1 MARLVTR
8 EGPRFE
14 SSRET
19 ISTKNAMPRP
29 AQQVFPQYSYVKLIP
44 VVVVAVL
51 MAVGL
56 TRSVYS
62 RSARPLSQATSNA
75 GRHLLSPAPATSRNR
90 TVAPAAAPSSASS
103 AAKAAPSKRASNS
116 TATRAFSGGSM
127 STQKLRYRE
136 PIVFNAREKHTGM
149 VPLRDAP
156 TLLCSSVVAAAG
168 GYNHQCMRSCT
179 FDQQPTARGC

>member
-19 ISTKNAMPRP
+19 TSTKNAMPRP

-62 RSARPLSQATSNA
+62 RSARPLSNA

-149 VPLRDAP
+149 VSFRDAP
-156 TLLCSSVVAAAG
+156 TLLCSSVVVAAE